1 MTKTSETGHAKNVA
15 NFEELTNLVLSH
27 GMMYNPSRSA
37 IKVQGLQ
44 MLLSEAK
51 NSLQNVT
58 NALPP
63 YKMAAAERE
72 TAFQIVPSLTTR
84 LVNSL
89 KATDTTSRMDETA
102 QSLAR
107 KIKGERAKTIQPT
120 TAEATATGAENKH
133 ISTAQTSFDSVLD
146 NFDKL
151 IKHLQN
157 IPQFTP
163 NEIELQPQSLNTL
176 CETLRGKNNQVKIT
190 AIALDNARIARNKVL
205 YQPISGLTDIAAD
218 VKTYVKSVFG
228 ATSPQFR
235 QISGLVFSQLKK

>member
-27 GMMYNPSRSA
+27 SMRYNPTRSA
-37 IKVQGLQ
+37 IKVQDLQ
-44 MLLSEAK
+44 MLLTEAK
-51 NSLQNVT
+51 TSLQNVT

-63 YKMAAAERE
+63 YRMAAAERE

-205 YQPISGLTDIAAD
+205 YQPITGLTDIAAD
-218 VKTYVKSVFG
+218 VKTYIKSLFG
-228 ATSPQFR
+228 ATSPEYR
-235 QISGLVFSQLKK
+235 QVSGIEIKPVK